1 MSRPINLFSEI
12 NHYLQTFTKTDD
24 IKKLSKLM
32 ISTDTLTVQQYTIM
46 EIKSF

>member
-1 MSRPINLFSEI
+1 MSRPIYIFSEI

-32 ISTDTLTVQQYTIM
+32 ISTDTLTVQQYTII

>member
-24 IKKLSKLM
+24 IKKLTQLIFDELKGFNFYHCVLLNS
-32 ISTDTLTVQQYTIM
+32 
-46 EIKSF
+46 

>member
-12 NHYLQTFTKTDD
+12 NHYMQTFTKTDD

-32 ISTDTLTVQQYTIM
+32 ISTDTLTVQLYTMI

>member
-1 MSRPINLFSEI
+1 MSRPINIFSEI

-24 IKKLSKLM
+24 IKNLDGLT
-32 ISTDTLTVQQYTIM
+32 ISTDTPTVQQYTII

>member
-12 NHYLQTFTKTDD
+12 NHYLQTFTKTDA

-32 ISTDTLTVQQYTIM
+32 ISTDSLTVQQYTMI

>member
-12 NHYLQTFTKTDD
+12 NHYLKTFTKTDD

-32 ISTDTLTVQQYTIM
+32 ISTDTLTVQ
-46 EIKSF
+46 